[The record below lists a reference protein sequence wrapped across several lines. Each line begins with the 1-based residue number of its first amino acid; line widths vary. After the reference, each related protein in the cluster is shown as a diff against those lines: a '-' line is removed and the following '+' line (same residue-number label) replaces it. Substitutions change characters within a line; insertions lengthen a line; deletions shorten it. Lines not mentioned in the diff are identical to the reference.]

1 MKAFVLTRYGSN
13 KEIQAAEMPEP
24 LVRADDVL
32 IQVKAASVNPVD
44 FKIRDGQLKQ
54 VLPLRFPHILGNDA
68 AGVVARVGANV
79 TQFKPGDEV
88 YARVDVDRMGAFA
101 EYVAVNEAAVAPKPT
116 SSTMEEAAAMPL
128 VALTAWQTLRD
139 VGQLQPGQRVFIH
152 AGSGGVGTVAIQLA
166 KHWGAFVATT
176 TSTANVDWVQKL
188 GADLVIDYKKEAF
201 ENVLAGYDLV
211 LDTLGGDALDKS
223 FRVLKAGGKVVSVA
237 GPPDPQFAKDQGMNW
252 FLQQVIRLLSFRIRR
267 LAKKHHASYSFLLM
281 HPSGA
286 QLRELGSL
294 MDAGIVRPVVD
305 RVFPFEAT
313 KKALEYLE
321 TGRAKGKVVI
331 KLS

>member
-1 MKAFVLTRYGSN
+1 MKAYLLARYGSN
-13 KEIQAAEMPEP
+13 KEIMAAEVPEP
-24 LVRADDVL
+24 TLNANDVL
-32 IQVKAASVNPVD
+32 IQVQAASVNPVD
-44 FKIRDGQLKQ
+44 YKIRDGQLKQ

-68 AGVVARVGANV
+68 AGVVARVGAEV

-88 YARVDVDRMGAFA
+88 YARVDMDRMGAFA

-128 VALTAWQTLRD
+128 VALTAWQALLD
-139 VGQLQPGQRVFIH
+139 VGKLQRGQRVLIH

-176 TSTANVDWVQKL
+176 TSTPNVEWVQKL

-201 ENVLAGYDLV
+201 ESVLEGYDLV
-211 LDTLGGDALDKS
+211 LDTLGGEALAKS
-223 FRVLKAGGKVVSVA
+223 FQILKAGGKVISVS

-252 FLQQVIRLLSFRIRR
+252 FLQQILGLLSFRVRR
-267 LAKKHHASYSFLLM
+267 LAKKHQASYSFLLM
-281 HPSGA
+281 QPSGA

-294 MDAGIVRPVVD
+294 MDAGIVRAVVD
-305 RVFPFEAT
+305 RVFPFAAT
-313 KKALEYLE
+313 KEALAYLE
-321 TGRAKGKVVI
+321 TGRAKGKVVVRVG
-331 KLS
+331 

>member
-13 KEIQAAEMPEP
+13 KEIQAADMPEP
-24 LVRADDVL
+24 LVKADDVL

-44 FKIRDGQLKQ
+44 FKIRDGQLKV

-68 AGVVARVGANV
+68 AGVVTRVGAGV
-79 TQFKPGDEV
+79 KQFKPGDEV
-88 YARVDVDRMGAFA
+88 YARVDKDRMGAFA
-101 EYVAVNEAAVAPKPT
+101 EYVAVQETAVALKPA
-116 SSTMEEAAAMPL
+116 SCSMEEAAAMPL
-128 VALTAWQTLRD
+128 AALTAWQALLDR
-139 VGQLQPGQRVFIH
+139 GKLQRGQRVLIH

-176 TSTANVDWVQKL
+176 TSTANVEWVKNL

-201 ENVLAGYDLV
+201 ETVLEEYDLV
-211 LDTLGGDALDKS
+211 LDTLGGDALNKS
-223 FRVLKAGGKVVSVA
+223 FGVLKAGGKVVSVV
-237 GPPDPQFAKDQGMNW
+237 GPPDPQFAKDQGLNW
-252 FLQQVIRLLSFRIRR
+252 VLEQVMGLLSFRVRR
-267 LAKKHHASYSFLLM
+267 LAKKHQASYSFLLM
-281 HPSGA
+281 HTSGA

-294 MDAGIVRPVVD
+294 MDIGIVRPVID

-313 KKALEYLE
+313 KEALEYLE

-331 KLS
+331 RMG

>member
-24 LVRADDVL
+24 LVKADDVL

-68 AGVVARVGANV
+68 AGVVARIGANV

-139 VGQLQPGQRVFIH
+139 VGKLQPGQRVFIH

-176 TSTANVDWVQKL
+176 TSTANVEWVQKL

-211 LDTLGGDALDKS
+211 LDTLGGEALDKS
-223 FRVLKAGGKVVSVA
+223 FQVLKAGGKVVSVA
-237 GPPDPQFAKDQGMNW
+237 GPPDPQFAKEQGMNW
-252 FLQQVIRLLSFRIRR
+252 FLQQVIRLLSFRVRR
-267 LAKKHHASYSFLLM
+267 LAKKNQASYSFLLM

-286 QLRELGSL
+286 QLRELGAL
-294 MDAGIVRPVVD
+294 LDAGIVRPVVD

-313 KKALEYLE
+313 KEALEYLE
-321 TGRAKGKVVI
+321 TGRAKGKVVVRM
-331 KLS
+331 S